1 MSSDSGE
8 MAVVDQ
14 YGRVGGVQGLRV
26 AGPSIMPDRIRADTN
41 CITVM
46 IGERVANRMTNQW
59 SSG

>member
-26 AGPSIMPDRIRADTN
+26 AGPSTMPDRIRADTN
-41 CITVM
+41 CTTVM
-46 IGERVANRMTNQW
+46 IGERVANRMINQ
-59 SSG
+59 